1 LNEKINTLFAP
12 LIAFLE
18 HIIFWDP
25 FKFLGFNIGAPM
37 PIIVLWLIAGAIFF
51 TLKMRFV
58 NFRCF
63 KLAIDL
69 VRGKY
74 DKPEDKGEVTHF
86 QALATALS
94 ATVGLGNIAGV
105 AVAISTGGPG
115 ATFWMIVAGLLGMT
129 SKFTE
134 CTLGL
139 KYRKI
144 NSKGEVSGGPMHYIP
159 VAFQR
164 IKLPKTGK
172 AFAILFSILCV
183 GGSFAGGNM
192 LQSNQA
198 FAQLEVQFP
207 MLNGYNLWIG
217 IGMAVLTGSVIIG
230 GLHSIARVAEK
241 IVPFMAILY
250 VSCSL
255 FIIFS
260 NITEMGAVAKLIFS
274 EAFTGTAVKGGFLGV
289 MIIGFRRACFS
300 NEAGVGS
307 ASIAHAAAKTSEPV
321 SEGIVALLEPFIDT
335 VVICTMTA
343 LVIVFTGQYNAGSIE
358 GTALTSRAFG
368 SVISW
373 FPMLL
378 TIAVFLFAFS
388 TMISWSYYGLK
399 AWTWLFGETKI
410 STLSYKALYLI
421 CTVLGCALS
430 LKAVTDIGDM
440 MILSMAFPNIIAL
453 FILSGEVK
461 IDLNKYLLK
470 LKKPTLRAN
479 L

>member
-18 HIIFWDP
+18 QIVFWDP
-25 FKFLGFNIGAPM
+25 FKALGIEIGAPM
-37 PIIVLWLIAGAIFF
+37 PIIVLWLITGAIYF
-51 TLKMRFV
+51 TIQMRFV
-58 NFRCF
+58 NVRCF

-74 DKPEDKGEVTHF
+74 DKPEDRGEVTHF

-105 AVAISTGGPG
+105 AVAISTSGPG

-144 NSKGEVSGGPMHYIP
+144 NNKGEVSGGPMYYIP

-172 AFAILFSILCV
+172 FFAAIFSILCV
-183 GGSFAGGNM
+183 GGALAGGNM
-192 LQSNQA
+192 LQSNQT
-198 FAQLEVQFP
+198 FAQLEIQFP
-207 MLNGYNLWIG
+207 VLQGYNLWVGFVLAI
-217 IGMAVLTGSVIIG
+217 LTGSVIIG

-260 NITEMGAVAKLIFS
+260 NFDKMLEVAQLIFS

-289 MIIGFRRACFS
+289 MIIGFKRASFS
-300 NEAGVGS
+300 NEAGIGS
-307 ASIAHAAAKTSEPV
+307 ASIAHSAAKTNDPV
-321 SEGIVALLEPFIDT
+321 SEGIVSLLEPFIDT

-343 LVIVFTGQYNAGSIE
+343 LVIVFTGQYNAGNIE

-368 SVISW
+368 TIISW
-373 FPMLL
+373 FPLLL
-378 TIAVFLFAFS
+378 TLAVFLFAFA

-399 AWTWLFGETKI
+399 AWTWLFGESTF
-410 STLSYKALYLI
+410 STLSYKILYLT

-430 LKAVTDIGDM
+430 LKAVTDLGDM
-440 MILSMAFPNIIAL
+440 MILAMAFPNIIAL
-453 FILSGEVK
+453 LIMSGEVK
-461 IDLNKYLLK
+461 IDLKKYLIK
-470 LKKPTLRAN
+470 IKKSPVKA
-479 L
+479 

>member
-1 LNEKINTLFAP
+1 
-12 LIAFLE
+12 
-18 HIIFWDP
+18 
-25 FKFLGFNIGAPM
+25 M

-159 VAFQR
+159 IAFQR

-230 GLHSIARVAEK
+230 GLHSIARVAER

-461 IDLNKYLLK
+461 VDLNKYLLK

>member
-1 LNEKINTLFAP
+1 LNEKINSLFAP

-18 HIIFWDP
+18 QIIFWDP
-25 FKFLGFNIGAPM
+25 FKTLGIDIGAPM

-51 TLKMRFV
+51 TMRLRFV
-58 NFRCF
+58 NVRCF

-74 DKPEDKGEVTHF
+74 DKPEDKGELTHF
-86 QALATALS
+86 QALSTALS

-144 NSKGEVSGGPMHYIP
+144 NNKGEVSGGPMHYIP

-183 GGSFAGGNM
+183 GGSLAGGNM

-207 MLNGYNLWIG
+207 QLQGYNLWIG
-217 IGMAVLTGSVIIG
+217 IVMAILTGSVIIG

-241 IVPFMAILY
+241 IVPIMAILY

-260 NITEMGAVAKLIFS
+260 NIDQMWNVAKLIFS

-300 NEAGVGS
+300 NEAGIGS
-307 ASIAHAAAKTSEPV
+307 ASIAHAAAKTNEPV

-343 LVIVFTGQYNAGSIE
+343 LVIVFTGQYNAGTIE

-368 SVISW
+368 SVVSW
-373 FPMLL
+373 FPILL
-378 TIAVFLFAFS
+378 TAAVFLFAFS

-399 AWTWLFGETKI
+399 AWTWLFGETKF
-410 STLSYKALYLI
+410 STISYKVLYLI

-453 FILSGEVK
+453 LILSGEVK
-461 IDLNKYLLK
+461 IDLKKYLIK
-470 LKKPTLRAN
+470 IKKSTVKA
-479 L
+479 